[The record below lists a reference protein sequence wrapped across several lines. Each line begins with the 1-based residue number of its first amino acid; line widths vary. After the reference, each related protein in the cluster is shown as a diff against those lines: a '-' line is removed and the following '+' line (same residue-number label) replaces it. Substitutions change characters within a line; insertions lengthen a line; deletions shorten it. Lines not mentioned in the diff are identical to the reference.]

1 MGQRNWKNENHW
13 RNALTFESCYSP
25 YYLIFI
31 DLFHTN
37 STRVSAKKWM
47 PEMPSIQELRE
58 ARAGFRKKEKRR
70 KAGFRKSRNLQ
81 IQEGHGKN
89 TGISE
94 IGKRKNTGISQNRY
108 RKLFRYKTRQPCE
121 TAGSPKRKKTGILH
135 KQESQPFFRKTA
147 KKLGFCIGENG
158 NPCADGQISSV

>member
-1 MGQRNWKNENHW
+1 MR
-13 RNALTFESCYSP
+13 
-25 YYLIFI
+25 
-31 DLFHTN
+31 
-37 STRVSAKKWM
+37 
-47 PEMPSIQELRE
+47 EMPAIQEFRE
-58 ARAGFRKKEKRR
+58 ARAGFRKKEKGR

-121 TAGSPKRKKTGILH
+121 TAGSPKRKKAGILH

-147 KKLGFCIGENG
+147 KKLGFCTGENG
-158 NPCADGQISSV
+158 APLCGAAGKLSVTRQKWQGKQPAVRGNGKALTSPYDAVYTEKAAASPNGEDYDCIS

>member
-1 MGQRNWKNENHW
+1 MGQRNWKNEKHW

-25 YYLIFI
+25 CFLIFI

-37 STRVSAKKWM
+37 STRRIGGKMDARNARHSRVSRG
-47 PEMPSIQELRE
+47 SSGIS
-58 ARAGFRKKEKRR
+58 EKGKGR

-81 IQEGHGKN
+81 IQEEHGKN

-94 IGKRKNTGISQNRY
+94 IGKRKNTGISQKRY
-108 RKLFRYKTRQPCE
+108 RKLFRYKTQQPCE
-121 TAGSPKRKKTGILH
+121 TAGSPKRKKAGISH

-147 KKLGFCIGENG
+147 KKMGFCTGENG
-158 NPCADGQISSV
+158 DPCMERQVSSV